1 MSRPWAEGRYA
12 RVRIVTEVIIPESS
26 PLYWRMR
33 LSTLSNSTHCRTVM
47 AKVLDPENAEYMI
60 DSIKRTRVLENNL
73 DSNGFTWDSPTAT
86 LARMAPEE
94 SDDTRS
100 TSTIIPEDHDS
111 SCTEDSDPS
120 TPESDEEPSAA
131 SWDFVVA

>member
-1 MSRPWAEGRYA
+1 MSRPWQEGRYA
-12 RVRIVTEVIIPESS
+12 RVRIVTEVIIPEASA
-26 PLYWRMR
+26 LYWRERM
-33 LSTLSNSTHCRTVM
+33 SVLSNSTHCRTVLN
-47 AKVLDPENAEYMI
+47 KVLDPEITDYTI

-73 DSNGFTWDSPTAT
+73 DSNGFTWDSPTAV
-86 LARMAPEE
+86 LARTAPEE